1 MNKIKNIKKHLVY
14 LSLMLI
20 FPLLHLIY
28 KFLNAPHG
36 KVHNLFTAFDISI
49 PFVKVFIVPYII
61 WYIFTYIMFF
71 YIYLKNKKIYLRT
84 LITYATC
91 LILSYSIF
99 YFFQTTV
106 PRPNLVGNDIFTNL
120 VRLIYR
126 LDKPFNCFPS
136 IHVLSCYLIIKSIN
150 LLETQNN
157 FIKSLIYFIC
167 TLIILSTL
175 FVKQHVL
182 LDILCAILLV
192 EVVKKPIFKFDW
204 ERFITWKKRQFLLW
218 MMKKKFET

>member
-1 MNKIKNIKKHLVY
+1 MNRIKNIKSDLFY

-20 FPLLHLIY
+20 FPLFHIIY
-28 KFLNAPHG
+28 KFLNTPHG
-36 KVHNLFTAFDISI
+36 KVHNLSTVFDVNI
-49 PFVKVFIVPYII
+49 PFVKVFIIPYIT
-61 WYIFTYIMFF
+61 WYLFTYIIFF

-84 LITYATC
+84 IITYAAC
-91 LILSYSIF
+91 LVLSYSIF

-106 PRPNLVGNDIFTNL
+106 PRPYLAENDIFTNL
-120 VRLIYR
+120 VRLIYKF
-126 LDKPFNCFPS
+126 DKPFNCFPS
-136 IHVLSCYLIIKSIN
+136 IHVLSCYLIIKSIKQLKN
-150 LLETQNN
+150 QNN
-157 FIKSLIYFIC
+157 FAKPFIYFIC
-167 TLIILSTL
+167 LLIILSTL

-192 EVVKKPIFKFDW
+192 EVVEKPIFKFNW